1 MKKLI
6 KLFTLAI
13 VLFAFGTATFAQV
26 TASATASATIIT
38 PIALTKTVDMNF
50 GNVAVI
56 GAGTVIL
63 APAGTR
69 TITGGVT
76 LPNAVG
82 TVTAATFTV
91 GGSGV
96 STYGITLRTTD
107 YTITNTTGTGAET
120 MIVNA
125 FTSTPSA
132 TGALTLGAQTLLVG
146 ATLNVG
152 AAQVAGLYTN
162 AIGFDVTVN
171 YN

>member
-1 MKKLI
+1 
-6 KLFTLAI
+6 
-13 VLFAFGTATFAQV
+13 
-26 TASATASATIIT
+26 
-38 PIALTKTVDMNF
+38 
-50 GNVAVI
+50 
-56 GAGTVIL
+56 
-63 APAGTR
+63 
-69 TITGGVT
+69 
-76 LPNAVG
+76 
-82 TVTAATFTV
+82 
-91 GGSGV
+91 
-96 STYGITLRTTD
+96 
-107 YTITNTTGTGAET
+107 